1 MSPKDSTLLGR
12 WQGTDLAD
20 NQNWASKMV
29 GSGTTARRQV
39 RLPSMDRTVPLSG
52 LIHHSLLHTWQWLF
66 MALIQDDHPPL
77 ELKLGANH
85 YHLSSDN
92 MRNILL

>member
-29 GSGTTARRQV
+29 GSGTTERRQV